1 MPLRAASFSTCRNTS
16 SGCVAADCADDLAAP
31 SGAGTDQSCNFR
43 YFNPCGRRDVSLKN
57 FGIGDARLAED
68 IRKETNII
76 VHMAATVNFAERY
89 DTALAINT
97 MGVKHMIDFAS
108 KCTNLELVLLVSTAY
123 VNLMKQGIMM
133 EKPLQQWRSYDGRSD
148 LDISEEMAFKDE
160 KLKELVY
167 NNASERTIRHTM
179 KKIGAQRAKKFGWAN
194 AYVFTK
200 AMGEMLAYEQN
211 SRLPIVIIRP
221 SATTSTWKEPFPG
234 WIEGAK
240 AIDTWIT
247 NYGKGTL
254 KFFPTD
260 VATVIDIVPADIVV
274 NAMLCIISYH
284 PQGTADFIYQIGS
297 SMSNPIKL
305 GQMSQTTY
313 KYFSQIPFV
322 GAKGDV
328 VKVKQPNFLA
338 TMASFYETMDKHYK
352 MPLQDMLRR
361 GLSTTEDRHIYNHLK
376 REYDFTVAVAEVYW
390 PFTISKTRFDDSKM
404 QNLMGMVTERDREL
418 IPCNIKF
425 INWDK
430 YFMETHI
437 PGDQQQLLGKQSHGD
452 GVQIWSSKALPW
464 LCLGAM
470 EVELAGP
477 AAAYRRGK
485 TMEVGM
491 GSPGFHTD
499 VPPSAAS
506 TPAMGEE
513 AGCCEREGNGEFVT
527 EGEHGRGA
535 KLWHAWEGDCGRG

>member
-179 KKIGAQRAKKFGWAN
+179 KKIGAQR
-194 AYVFTK
+194 
-200 AMGEMLAYEQN
+200 
-211 SRLPIVIIRP
+211 
-221 SATTSTWKEPFPG
+221 
-234 WIEGAK
+234 

>member
-1 MPLRAASFSTCRNTS
+1 MTH
-16 SGCVAADCADDLAAP
+16 G
-31 SGAGTDQSCNFR
+31 
-43 YFNPCGRRDVSLKN
+43 SL
-57 FGIGDARLAED
+57 
-68 IRKETNII
+68 
-76 VHMAATVNFAERY
+76 
-89 DTALAINT
+89 T
-97 MGVKHMIDFAS
+97 M
-108 KCTNLELVLLVSTAY
+108 
-123 VNLMKQGIMM
+123 
-133 EKPLQQWRSYDGRSD
+133 
-148 LDISEEMAFKDE
+148 
-160 KLKELVY
+160 
-167 NNASERTIRHTM
+167 
-179 KKIGAQRAKKFGWAN
+179 
-194 AYVFTK
+194 
-200 AMGEMLAYEQN
+200 
-211 SRLPIVIIRP
+211 
-221 SATTSTWKEPFPG
+221 
-234 WIEGAK
+234 
-240 AIDTWIT
+240 
-247 NYGKGTL
+247 
-254 KFFPTD
+254 
-260 VATVIDIVPADIVV
+260 VPADIVV

-437 PGDQQQLLGKQSHGD
+437 PGVMDYESR
-452 GVQIWSSKALPW
+452 
-464 LCLGAM
+464 
-470 EVELAGP
+470 ELTRA
-477 AAAYRRGK
+477 R
-485 TMEVGM
+485 
-491 GSPGFHTD
+491 
-499 VPPSAAS
+499 
-506 TPAMGEE
+506 
-513 AGCCEREGNGEFVT
+513 
-527 EGEHGRGA
+527 
-535 KLWHAWEGDCGRG
+535 L

>member
-31 SGAGTDQSCNFR
+31 SGAGTDQYSAVMPENSSVTFGDDEADNGSHRSEGDEPEAKR
-43 YFNPCGRRDVSLKN
+43 YSVLFYMSYQIMQLPIFQPLREKYQTHFSSWFWDKVFPLAGDVSLKN

-179 KKIGAQRAKKFGWAN
+179 KKIGAQR
-194 AYVFTK
+194 
-200 AMGEMLAYEQN
+200 
-211 SRLPIVIIRP
+211 
-221 SATTSTWKEPFPG
+221 
-234 WIEGAK
+234 

-437 PGDQQQLLGKQSHGD
+437 PGVMDYESR
-452 GVQIWSSKALPW
+452 
-464 LCLGAM
+464 
-470 EVELAGP
+470 ELTRA
-477 AAAYRRGK
+477 R
-485 TMEVGM
+485 
-491 GSPGFHTD
+491 
-499 VPPSAAS
+499 
-506 TPAMGEE
+506 
-513 AGCCEREGNGEFVT
+513 
-527 EGEHGRGA
+527 
-535 KLWHAWEGDCGRG
+535 L